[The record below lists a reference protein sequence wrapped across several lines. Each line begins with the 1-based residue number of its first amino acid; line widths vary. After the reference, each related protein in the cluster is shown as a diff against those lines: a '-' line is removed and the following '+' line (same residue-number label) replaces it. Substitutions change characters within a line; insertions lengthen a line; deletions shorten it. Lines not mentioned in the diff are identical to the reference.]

1 MHDRRKRKRI
11 FHVNMLRKFH
21 VPKVSEAN
29 YFVEE
34 VDDDIQEEELP
45 VWNENPEGQLLVGA
59 QLDINQK
66 KLLDDVIR
74 QFADVLQNIP
84 GRTNLTVHHIETGS
98 ALPVHLPPYRL
109 PHAYQDV
116 VNQNCSRC

>member
-1 MHDRRKRKRI
+1 MNI
-11 FHVNMLRKFH
+11 LRKFQ
-21 VPKVSEAN
+21 VRKVSEAK

-34 VDDDIQEEELP
+34 MDDDIREEEIP
-45 VWNENPEGQLLVGA
+45 VWNENPEGQLLVGS

-66 KLLDDVIR
+66 KQLNDVIR

-109 PHAYQDV
+109 PHAYQDA